1 MDQPEQRRTERLLL
15 TIPIRVIGFDA
26 ETGEFSEDTHTLVV
40 NRAGAR
46 IALTHRVVAE
56 DTIRIINLE
65 NYNEADFRVV
75 GPTRLAGTEVAE
87 WGVECA
93 EPGRNVWGIELPP
106 PLAAEGSEAGA
117 LLECRVCH
125 TQGLWPVTLM
135 DVEVLDSTGIVQRLC
150 DQCGKPTYWT
160 YADVTRRP
168 REFPPSELAAPA
180 PRVVK
185 VKKATEKR
193 TDKRLGMKL
202 PILVRNQKGEEEKTK
217 TENVSKGGFAV
228 SLAMELTEG
237 DVVTV
242 VCPYTPGGQD
252 IEQKAEV
259 RRRAKFPFG
268 GMRLY
273 GFRYVR

>member
-117 LLECRVCH
+117 LLECRACH

-168 REFPPSELAAPA
+168 REFPPSEPAAPA

-185 VKKATEKR
+185 VKKPTEKR

-202 PILVRNQKGEEEKTK
+202 PILVRNQKGEEERTK

-228 SLAMELTEG
+228 SLAMELAEG